1 MTETEIKK
9 ILLKEKPE
17 ARFSYIR
24 KGNAL
29 YYADTKSQR
38 IYFNIPVDDMGDAD
52 FGAVMPG
59 QSLIRWIYLP
69 QN

>member
-17 ARFSYIR
+17 ARLSYIR
-24 KGNAL
+24 KGHAL
-29 YYADTKSQR
+29 YYADTKEKR
-38 IYFNIPVDDMGDAD
+38 IYFNVPVNDMGDAD

-59 QSLIRWIYLP
+59 QSLIRWIYLSE
-69 QN
+69 N